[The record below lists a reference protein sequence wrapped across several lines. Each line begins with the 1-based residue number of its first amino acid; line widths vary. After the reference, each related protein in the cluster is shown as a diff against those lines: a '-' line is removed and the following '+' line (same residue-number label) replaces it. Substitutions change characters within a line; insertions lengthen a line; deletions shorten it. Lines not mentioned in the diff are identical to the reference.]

1 MRLRPVK
8 FFTAGA
14 AVRAI
19 LIVAIVLAYFQ
30 PLLTVQKPDQ
40 KKPHH
45 HHSKPAV
52 QPKEDHQPE
61 HLDLS
66 PGHRRMLQTLRKV
79 ADEVDR
85 KNPYLGDSVV
95 RDYRRQLEELDQ
107 RPAAPDLPAWW
118 NSLNRWKVLLDLGI
132 AEVRLG
138 EEEAG
143 IKHLKEAYALL
154 PGLRNRIQQADADQT
169 IFELGVAYMR
179 MGETQNCTVQHGAER
194 CILPLRGEG
203 IHSLPEGSTRA
214 IRYFTEVLE
223 SGSPEKNHGYYF
235 PSLWLLNIAHMTL
248 DQYPD
253 GVPALYRI
261 PESSFQTG
269 LSFPRFRNVSRKLGL
284 DSFSLAGGA
293 IVDDFDGD
301 GYLDILTSDWDATG
315 PMHYFRNNGDGTF
328 REISREAGLEGIW
341 GGLNMLQA
349 DYDNDGHLDVLVLRG
364 AWCGVDGQHPNSLLR
379 NRGDGTFQDATYESG
394 LAEVS
399 YPTQTAG
406 WADYDNDGHL
416 DLFVGNESL
425 GGFRAPWQLFRNQGD
440 GTFRDVAAQ
449 AGVKNYFYT
458 KGVAWGDF
466 DGDRY
471 PDLYVSNYRD
481 PNRLYRNRG
490 DGTFENVTARLDVGK
505 PEESFPAWFWD
516 YNNDGHL
523 DLFVSSYA
531 GHIGNQASYWLGLSP
546 RFEKPCLYEGD
557 GQGGFR
563 EVVEE
568 RNLAVP
574 MQPMGSNFGDLN
586 NDGYLDF
593 YLGTGDPS
601 LASIVPNLMFL
612 NQGGRRFEDVTI
624 PGGFGHLQKGHG
636 VAFAD
641 LDNDGDLDIFEQMGG
656 AFPVDAYSDA
666 LYENPGTGNHWLA
679 IQLVGRQSNA
689 SAIGARIRVL
699 IVEEGASRSIYRHVN
714 SGGSFGG
721 NPLRQTIGLGQAES
735 ASEIEIF
742 WPTTG
747 KTQRLGEVGSGQL
760 IRVVEGE
767 KGYERVPLK
776 RLRF

>member
-14 AVRAI
+14 AVRA
-19 LIVAIVLAYFQ
+19 LLVAAIVSGHFQ

-45 HHSKPAV
+45 HHSKPAI
-52 QPKEDHQPE
+52 QPEEDHQPE
-61 HLDLS
+61 HRDQS

-118 NSLNRWKVLLDLGI
+118 NSLNRWKVLLELGI

-194 CILPLRGEG
+194 CILPLRGDG

-261 PESSFQTG
+261 PESSFQTS

-301 GYLDILTSDWDATG
+301 GYLDIMTSDWNATG

-341 GGLNMLQA
+341 GGLNMLQ
-349 DYDNDGHLDVLVLRG
+349 
-364 AWCGVDGQHPNSLLR
+364 
-379 NRGDGTFQDATYESG
+379 
-394 LAEVS
+394 
-399 YPTQTAG
+399 
-406 WADYDNDGHL
+406 ADYDNDGHL

-523 DLFVSSYA
+523 DLFVSSYS

-563 EVVEE
+563 EVVEK

-612 NQGGRRFEDVTI
+612 NQGGQRFEDVTI

-747 KTQRLGEVGSGQL
+747 KTQRLGEVSSGQL
-760 IRVVEGE
+760 IRVVEGKE
-767 KGYERVPLK
+767 GYEQVPLK